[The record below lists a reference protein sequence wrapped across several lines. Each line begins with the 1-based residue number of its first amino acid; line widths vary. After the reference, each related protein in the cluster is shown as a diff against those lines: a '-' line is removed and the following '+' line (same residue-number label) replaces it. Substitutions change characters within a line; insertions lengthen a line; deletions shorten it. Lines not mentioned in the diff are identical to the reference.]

1 MRSPLI
7 AFTSVR
13 NSREVIAAKTSDICQ
28 SMLRES
34 GAISEANFQL
44 IGVDDLALMFQR
56 YDQLFF
62 ENWLSNAIASTAGA
76 RLTFRLSSTMT
87 RAGGKTIRKRVG
99 LRNST
104 LASYFEIAI
113 ATRMLFMNFREPH
126 RPVTACGLVCTNR
139 LEALQRIMEHEI
151 LHLAEMLCWGKSS
164 CAAPRYKTLS
174 ANIFG
179 HASSKHELITPLENA
194 AVEHAVKIGDRV
206 EFEFDGKRLIGLVNR
221 IHHRATVL
229 VEARDGVRYR
239 GGKTYHKYYI
249 PLPMLRVRGAEP
261 LAQSVTQSD

>member
-7 AFTSVR
+7 EFTAVR
-13 NSREVIAAKTSDICQ
+13 NSTEVIAAKTSDICQ

-34 GAISEANFQL
+34 RAIFEPNFQL

-62 ENWLSNAIASTAGA
+62 ENWLSNAIASTAGDQ
-76 RLTFRLSSTMT
+76 LTFRLSSTMT

-99 LRNST
+99 LRNGT

-113 ATRMLFMNFREPH
+113 ATRMLFMNFRESH

-164 CAAPRYKTLS
+164 CAAPRFKTLS

-206 EFEFDGKRLIGLVNR
+206 EFDFDGKRLNGFVNR

-239 GGKTYHKYYI
+239 SGKTYHKYYI
-249 PLPMLRVRGAEP
+249 PLPLLRVCGAEP
-261 LAQSVTQSD
+261 LAKSATHSD